1 MTFVRSIRRHVLAVL
16 AGLLAPALAYAQT
29 PPTFFVLCK
38 GLTGCP
44 DGRENTLFNNIL
56 PRAAEFGIKLAAGG
70 AVVMIV
76 IGGVRMLLSN
86 GDEGKVGAAKK
97 SIYMAFG
104 GLALTLTS
112 ATIVGYVIT
121 ENYGQNDPAGFVFGE
136 GGLLASTV
144 RLVLV
149 LFNVAFVI
157 VVMIAGLRMVLAAG
171 EAGEFK
177 KGGEVIK
184 WAIVGAIVVNLA
196 RIVVGMF
203 LNLDL

>member
-1 MTFVRSIRRHVLAVL
+1 MPSRSIRWHAVAIL
-16 AGLLAPALAYAQT
+16 AGLLAPALAQAQA
-29 PPTFFVLCK
+29 TFYVVCT
-38 GLTGCP
+38 GLKGCP
-44 DGRENTLFNNIL
+44 QGAENTLFNNIL
-56 PRAAEFGIKLAAGG
+56 PRTAEFGIKLAAGG
-70 AVVMIV
+70 AVVMVV

-97 SIYMAFG
+97 SIYMAFA
-104 GLALTLTS
+104 GLALALTS
-112 ATIVGYVIT
+112 ATIVGYVVT
-121 ENYGQNDPAGFVFGE
+121 EDYGQNTPEGFIFDA
-136 GGLLASTV
+136 GGLLHSTV

-157 VVMIAGLRMVLAAG
+157 VVMIAGVRMVLAGG
-171 EAGEFK
+171 EPGEFK
-177 KGGEVIK
+177 KSGEVIK